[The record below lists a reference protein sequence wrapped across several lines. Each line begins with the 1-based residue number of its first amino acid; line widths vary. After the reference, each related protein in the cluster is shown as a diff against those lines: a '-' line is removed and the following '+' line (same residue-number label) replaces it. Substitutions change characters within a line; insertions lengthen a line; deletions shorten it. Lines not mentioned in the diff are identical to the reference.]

1 MEMKKFKL
9 NIQFFGDGAGTG
21 ASAGA
26 GSEGSGTES
35 GSNDLASQGSA
46 ISTDGENEE
55 VTAPGE
61 TAKTPEQKQKDFE
74 ALIKGEYKEEF
85 QKRTQGIIDKRFK
98 QQGEL
103 ENTLKSHD
111 ELLNVLA
118 RKYGVDSLDAK
129 VIMDAINKDDSFFE
143 KEAMAKGL
151 SVKQFK
157 EIMQLENE
165 NASLRKAQ
173 EEAESKRHTDQIY
186 AEWLNEA
193 DELKAKYGLENFN
206 LEGEIQNPQFIKLL
220 AGGIS
225 LESAYKAIH
234 FDDMV
239 GGAMAHTAATVK
251 EKMANNI
258 ASRAGRPAENGVS
271 SQSTS
276 NFKTDVN
283 KMTKADRAKIMREV
297 QKGANVVL

>member
-1 MEMKKFKL
+1 MKRFKL
-9 NIQFFGDGAGTG
+9 NIQFFGEGAGTG
-21 ASAGA
+21 ASAGTGA
-26 GSEGSGTES
+26 EGSGAET
-35 GSNDLASQGSA
+35 GSIDLASQGSA
-46 ISTDGENEE
+46 NNGDNVD
-55 VTAPGE
+55 VTEPQGK
-61 TAKTPEQKQKDFE
+61 TAKTPQQRQEDFE
-74 ALIKGEYKEEF
+74 ALIRGEYREEF
-85 QKRTQGIIDKRFK
+85 QKRTQRIIDKRFK

-111 ELLNVLA
+111 ELLTVLA
-118 RKYGVDSLDAK
+118 QKYGVDSRDAK
-129 VIMDAINKDDSFFE
+129 AIMDAINKDDSFYE
-143 KEAMAKGL
+143 QEALDKGL
-151 SVKQFK
+151 SVKQLK
-157 EIMQLENE
+157 EIKKLERD

-173 EEAESKRHTDQIY
+173 EEAERKRHTDQIY
-186 AEWLNEA
+186 SEWLNESE
-193 DELKAKYGLENFN
+193 ELKNKYGLDSFN
-206 LEGEIQNPQFIKLL
+206 LESEIQNPEFIKLL

-258 ASRAGRPAENGVS
+258 ASRSGRPAENGVS

-297 QKGANVVL
+297 QKGANIVL

>member
-1 MEMKKFKL
+1 MEMKRFKL
-9 NIQFFGDGAGTG
+9 NIQFFGEGAGTG

-46 ISTDGENEE
+46 NNGDNVD
-55 VTAPGE
+55 VTEPQGE
-61 TAKTPEQKQKDFE
+61 TAKTPQQRQEDFE
-74 ALIKGEYKEEF
+74 ALIRGEYREEF
-85 QKRTQGIIDKRFK
+85 QKRTQRIIDKRFK

-111 ELLNVLA
+111 ELLTVLA
-118 RKYGVDSLDAK
+118 QKYGVDSRDAK
-129 VIMDAINKDDSFFE
+129 AIMDAINKDDSFYE
-143 KEAMAKGL
+143 QEALDKGL
-151 SVKQFK
+151 SVKQLK
-157 EIMQLENE
+157 EIKQLERD

-186 AEWLNEA
+186 SEWLNESE
-193 DELKAKYGLENFN
+193 ELKNKYGLDSFN
-206 LEGEIQNPQFIKLL
+206 LESEIQNPEFIKLL

-258 ASRAGRPAENGVS
+258 ASRSGRPAENGVS

>member
-1 MEMKKFKL
+1 MEMKRFKL
-9 NIQFFGDGAGTG
+9 NIQFFGEGAGTG
-21 ASAGA
+21 ASAGTGA
-26 GSEGSGTES
+26 EGSGAET
-35 GSNDLASQGSA
+35 GSIDLASQGSA
-46 ISTDGENEE
+46 NNGDNVD
-55 VTAPGE
+55 VTEPQGK
-61 TAKTPEQKQKDFE
+61 TAKTPQQRQEDFE
-74 ALIKGEYKEEF
+74 ALIRGEYREEF
-85 QKRTQGIIDKRFK
+85 QKRTQRIIDKRFK

-111 ELLNVLA
+111 ELLTVLA
-118 RKYGVDSLDAK
+118 QKYGVDSRDAK
-129 VIMDAINKDDSFFE
+129 AIMDAINKDDSFYE
-143 KEAMAKGL
+143 QEALDKGL
-151 SVKQFK
+151 SVKQLK
-157 EIMQLENE
+157 EIKKLERD

-173 EEAESKRHTDQIY
+173 EEAERKRHTDQIY
-186 AEWLNEA
+186 SEWLNESE
-193 DELKAKYGLENFN
+193 ELKNKYGLDSFN
-206 LEGEIQNPQFIKLL
+206 LESEIQNPEFIKLL

-258 ASRAGRPAENGVS
+258 ASRSGRPAENGVS

>member
-1 MEMKKFKL
+1 MEMKRFKL
-9 NIQFFGDGAGTG
+9 NIQFFGEGAGTG
-21 ASAGA
+21 ASVGTGA
-26 GSEGSGTES
+26 EGSGAET
-35 GSNDLASQGSA
+35 GSIDLASQGSA
-46 ISTDGENEE
+46 NNGDNVD
-55 VTAPGE
+55 VTEPQGE
-61 TAKTPEQKQKDFE
+61 TAKTPQQRQEDFE
-74 ALIKGEYKEEF
+74 ALIRGEYREEF
-85 QKRTQGIIDKRFK
+85 QKRTQRIIDKRFK

-111 ELLNVLA
+111 ELLTVLA
-118 RKYGVDSLDAK
+118 QKYGVDSRDAK
-129 VIMDAINKDDSFFE
+129 AIMDAINKDDSFYE
-143 KEAMAKGL
+143 QEALDKGL
-151 SVKQFK
+151 SVKQLK
-157 EIMQLENE
+157 EIKQLERD

-186 AEWLNEA
+186 SEWLNESE
-193 DELKAKYGLENFN
+193 ELKNKYGLDSFN
-206 LEGEIQNPQFIKLL
+206 LESEIQNPEFIKLL

-258 ASRAGRPAENGVS
+258 ASRSGRPAENGVS
-271 SQSTS
+271 SPSTS

>member
-1 MEMKKFKL
+1 MKRFKL
-9 NIQFFGDGAGTG
+9 NIQFFGEGAGTG
-21 ASAGA
+21 ASAGT
-26 GSEGSGTES
+26 GVEGSGAET
-35 GSNDLASQGSA
+35 GSIDLASQGSA
-46 ISTDGENEE
+46 NNGDNVD
-55 VTAPGE
+55 VTEPQGE
-61 TAKTPEQKQKDFE
+61 TAKTPQQRQEDFE
-74 ALIKGEYKEEF
+74 ALIRGEYREEF
-85 QKRTQGIIDKRFK
+85 QKRTQRIIDKRFK

-111 ELLNVLA
+111 ELLTVLA
-118 RKYGVDSLDAK
+118 QKYGVDSRDAK
-129 VIMDAINKDDSFFE
+129 AIMDAINKDDSFYE
-143 KEAMAKGL
+143 QEALDKGL
-151 SVKQFK
+151 SVKQLK
-157 EIMQLENE
+157 EIKQLERD

-186 AEWLNEA
+186 SEWLNESE
-193 DELKAKYGLENFN
+193 ELKNKYGLDSFN
-206 LEGEIQNPQFIKLL
+206 LESEIQNPEFIKLL

-258 ASRAGRPAENGVS
+258 ASRSGRPAENGVS

>member
-1 MEMKKFKL
+1 MEMKRFKL
-9 NIQFFGDGAGTG
+9 NIQFFGEGAGTG
-21 ASAGA
+21 ASAGTGA
-26 GSEGSGTES
+26 EGSGAET
-35 GSNDLASQGSA
+35 GSIDLASQGSA
-46 ISTDGENEE
+46 NNGDNVD
-55 VTAPGE
+55 VTEPQGE
-61 TAKTPEQKQKDFE
+61 TAKTPQQRQEDFE
-74 ALIKGEYKEEF
+74 ALIRGEYREEF
-85 QKRTQGIIDKRFK
+85 QKRTQRIIDKRFK

-111 ELLNVLA
+111 ELLTVLA
-118 RKYGVDSLDAK
+118 QKYGVDSRDAK
-129 VIMDAINKDDSFFE
+129 AIMDAINKDDSFYE
-143 KEAMAKGL
+143 QEALDKGL
-151 SVKQFK
+151 SVKQLK
-157 EIMQLENE
+157 EIKQLERD

-186 AEWLNEA
+186 LEWLNESE
-193 DELKAKYGLENFN
+193 ELKNKYGLDSFN
-206 LEGEIQNPQFIKLL
+206 LESEIQNPEFIKLL

-258 ASRAGRPAENGVS
+258 ASRSGRPAENGVS

-276 NFKTDVN
+276 NFKTDGGKRSVITLL
-283 KMTKADRAKIMREV
+283 KRRLHE
-297 QKGANVVL
+297 

>member
-1 MEMKKFKL
+1 MEMKRFKL

-26 GSEGSGTES
+26 GSEGSGAET
-35 GSNDLASQGSA
+35 GSIDLASQGSA
-46 ISTDGENEE
+46 NNGDNVD
-55 VTAPGE
+55 VTEPQGE
-61 TAKTPEQKQKDFE
+61 TAKTPQQRQEDFE
-74 ALIKGEYKEEF
+74 ALIRGEYREEF
-85 QKRTQGIIDKRFK
+85 QKRTQRIIDKRFK

-111 ELLNVLA
+111 ELLTVLA
-118 RKYGVDSLDAK
+118 QKYGVDSRDAK
-129 VIMDAINKDDSFFE
+129 AIMDAINKDDSFYE
-143 KEAMAKGL
+143 QEALDKGL
-151 SVKQFK
+151 SVKQLK
-157 EIMQLENE
+157 EIKQLERD

-186 AEWLNEA
+186 SEWLNESE
-193 DELKAKYGLENFN
+193 ELKNKYGLDSFN
-206 LEGEIQNPQFIKLL
+206 LESEIQNPEFIKLL

-258 ASRAGRPAENGVS
+258 ASRSGRPAENGVS

>member
-1 MEMKKFKL
+1 MEMKRFKL
-9 NIQFFGDGAGTG
+9 NIQFFGEGVGTG
-21 ASAGA
+21 ASAGTGA
-26 GSEGSGTES
+26 EGSGAET
-35 GSNDLASQGSA
+35 GSIDLASQGSA
-46 ISTDGENEE
+46 NNGDNVD
-55 VTAPGE
+55 VTEPQGE
-61 TAKTPEQKQKDFE
+61 TAKTPQQRQEDFE
-74 ALIKGEYKEEF
+74 ALIRGEYREEF
-85 QKRTQGIIDKRFK
+85 QKRTQRIIDKRFK

-111 ELLNVLA
+111 ELLTVLA
-118 RKYGVDSLDAK
+118 QKYGVDSRDAK
-129 VIMDAINKDDSFFE
+129 AIMDAINKDDSFYE
-143 KEAMAKGL
+143 QEALDKGL
-151 SVKQFK
+151 SVKQLK
-157 EIMQLENE
+157 EIKQLERD

-186 AEWLNEA
+186 SEWLNESE
-193 DELKAKYGLENFN
+193 ELKNKYGLDSFN
-206 LEGEIQNPQFIKLL
+206 LESEIQNPEFIKLL

-258 ASRAGRPAENGVS
+258 ASRSGRPAENGVS

>member
-1 MEMKKFKL
+1 MKRFKL
-9 NIQFFGDGAGTG
+9 NIQFFGEGAGTG
-21 ASAGA
+21 ASAGTGA
-26 GSEGSGTES
+26 EGSGAET
-35 GSNDLASQGSA
+35 GSIDLASQGSA
-46 ISTDGENEE
+46 NNGDNVD
-55 VTAPGE
+55 VTEPQGE
-61 TAKTPEQKQKDFE
+61 TAKTPQQRQEDFE
-74 ALIKGEYKEEF
+74 ALIRGEYREEF
-85 QKRTQGIIDKRFK
+85 QKRTQRIIDKRFK

-111 ELLNVLA
+111 ELLTVLA
-118 RKYGVDSLDAK
+118 QKYGVDSRDAK
-129 VIMDAINKDDSFFE
+129 AIMDAINKDDSFYE
-143 KEAMAKGL
+143 QEALDKGL
-151 SVKQFK
+151 SVKQLK
-157 EIMQLENE
+157 EIKQLERD

-186 AEWLNEA
+186 SEWLNESE
-193 DELKAKYGLENFN
+193 ELKNKYGLDSFN
-206 LEGEIQNPQFIKLL
+206 LESEIQNPEFIKLL

-258 ASRAGRPAENGVS
+258 ASRSGRPAENGVS
-271 SQSTS
+271 SPSTS

>member
-1 MEMKKFKL
+1 MEMKRFKL

-21 ASAGA
+21 ASAGV
-26 GSEGSGTES
+26 GSEGSGAET
-35 GSNDLASQGSA
+35 GSIDLASQGSA
-46 ISTDGENEE
+46 NNGDNVD
-55 VTAPGE
+55 VTEPQGE
-61 TAKTPEQKQKDFE
+61 TAKTPQQRQEDFE
-74 ALIKGEYKEEF
+74 ALIRGEYREEF
-85 QKRTQGIIDKRFK
+85 QKRTQRIIDKRFK

-111 ELLNVLA
+111 ELLTVLA
-118 RKYGVDSLDAK
+118 QKYGVDSRDAK
-129 VIMDAINKDDSFFE
+129 AIMDAINKDDSFYE
-143 KEAMAKGL
+143 QEALDKGL
-151 SVKQFK
+151 SVKQLK
-157 EIMQLENE
+157 EIKQLERD
-165 NASLRKAQ
+165 NASPRKAQ

-186 AEWLNEA
+186 SEWLNESE
-193 DELKAKYGLENFN
+193 ELKNKYGLDSFN
-206 LEGEIQNPQFIKLL
+206 LESEIQNPEFIKLL

-258 ASRAGRPAENGVS
+258 ASRSGRPAENGVS

>member
-1 MEMKKFKL
+1 MEMKRFKL
-9 NIQFFGDGAGTG
+9 NIQFFGEGAGTG
-21 ASAGA
+21 ASAGTGA
-26 GSEGSGTES
+26 EGSGAET
-35 GSNDLASQGSA
+35 GSIDLASQGSA
-46 ISTDGENEE
+46 NNGDNVD
-55 VTAPGE
+55 VTEPQGE
-61 TAKTPEQKQKDFE
+61 TAKTPQQRQEDFE
-74 ALIKGEYKEEF
+74 ALIRGEYREEF
-85 QKRTQGIIDKRFK
+85 QKRTQRIIDKRFK

-111 ELLNVLA
+111 ELLTVLA
-118 RKYGVDSLDAK
+118 QKYGVDSRDAK
-129 VIMDAINKDDSFFE
+129 AIMDAINKDDSFYE
-143 KEAMAKGL
+143 QEALDKGL
-151 SVKQFK
+151 SVKQLK
-157 EIMQLENE
+157 EIKQLERD

-186 AEWLNEA
+186 SEWLNESE
-193 DELKAKYGLENFN
+193 ELKNKYGLDSFN
-206 LEGEIQNPQFIKLL
+206 LESEIQNPEFIKLL

-258 ASRAGRPAENGVS
+258 ASRSGRPAENGVS

>member
-1 MEMKKFKL
+1 MKRFKL
-9 NIQFFGDGAGTG
+9 NIQFFGEGAGTG
-21 ASAGA
+21 ASAGTGA
-26 GSEGSGTES
+26 EGSGAET
-35 GSNDLASQGSA
+35 GSIDLASQGSA
-46 ISTDGENEE
+46 NNGDNVD
-55 VTAPGE
+55 VTEPQGE
-61 TAKTPEQKQKDFE
+61 TAKTPQQRQEDFE
-74 ALIKGEYKEEF
+74 ALIRGEYREEF
-85 QKRTQGIIDKRFK
+85 QKRTQRIIDKRFK

-111 ELLNVLA
+111 ELLTVLA
-118 RKYGVDSLDAK
+118 QKYGVDSRDAK
-129 VIMDAINKDDSFFE
+129 AIMDAINKDDSFYE
-143 KEAMAKGL
+143 QEALDKGL
-151 SVKQFK
+151 SVKQLK
-157 EIMQLENE
+157 EIKQLERD

-186 AEWLNEA
+186 SEWLNESE
-193 DELKAKYGLENFN
+193 ELKNKYGLDSFN
-206 LEGEIQNPQFIKLL
+206 LESEIQNPEFIKLL

-258 ASRAGRPAENGVS
+258 ASRSGRPAENGVS

-283 KMTKADRAKIMREV
+283 KMTKADREKIMREV

>member
-1 MEMKKFKL
+1 MEMKRFKL
-9 NIQFFGDGAGTG
+9 NIQFFGEGAGTG
-21 ASAGA
+21 ASAGTGA
-26 GSEGSGTES
+26 EGSGAET
-35 GSNDLASQGSA
+35 GSIDLASQGSA
-46 ISTDGENEE
+46 NNGDNVD
-55 VTAPGE
+55 VTEPQGE
-61 TAKTPEQKQKDFE
+61 TAKTPQQRQEDFE
-74 ALIKGEYKEEF
+74 ALIRGEYREEF
-85 QKRTQGIIDKRFK
+85 QKRTQRIIDKRFK

-111 ELLNVLA
+111 ELLTVLA
-118 RKYGVDSLDAK
+118 QKYGVDSRDAK
-129 VIMDAINKDDSFFE
+129 AIMDAINKDDSFYE
-143 KEAMAKGL
+143 QEALDKGL
-151 SVKQFK
+151 SVKQLK
-157 EIMQLENE
+157 EIKQLERD

-186 AEWLNEA
+186 SEWLNESE
-193 DELKAKYGLENFN
+193 ELKNKYGLDSFN
-206 LEGEIQNPQFIKLL
+206 LESEIQNPEFIKLL

-258 ASRAGRPAENGVS
+258 ASRSGRPAENGVS
-271 SQSTS
+271 SPSTS

>member
-1 MEMKKFKL
+1 MKRFKL
-9 NIQFFGDGAGTG
+9 NIQFFGEGAGTG
-21 ASAGA
+21 ASAGTGA
-26 GSEGSGTES
+26 EGSGAET
-35 GSNDLASQGSA
+35 GSIDLASQGSA
-46 ISTDGENEE
+46 NNGDNVD
-55 VTAPGE
+55 VTEPQGE
-61 TAKTPEQKQKDFE
+61 TAKTPQQRQEDFE
-74 ALIKGEYKEEF
+74 ALIMGEYREEF
-85 QKRTQGIIDKRFK
+85 QKRTQRIIDKRFK

-111 ELLNVLA
+111 ELLTVLA
-118 RKYGVDSLDAK
+118 QKYGVDSRDAK
-129 VIMDAINKDDSFFE
+129 AIMDAINKDDSFYE
-143 KEAMAKGL
+143 QEALDKGL
-151 SVKQFK
+151 SVKQLK
-157 EIMQLENE
+157 EIKQLERD

-186 AEWLNEA
+186 SEWLNESE
-193 DELKAKYGLENFN
+193 ELKNKYGLDSFN
-206 LEGEIQNPQFIKLL
+206 LESEIQNPEFIKLL

-258 ASRAGRPAENGVS
+258 ASRSGRPAENGVS

>member
-1 MEMKKFKL
+1 MKRFKL
-9 NIQFFGDGAGTG
+9 NIQFFGEGAGTG
-21 ASAGA
+21 ASADTGA
-26 GSEGSGTES
+26 EGSGAET
-35 GSNDLASQGSA
+35 GSIDLASQGSA
-46 ISTDGENEE
+46 NNGDNVD
-55 VTAPGE
+55 VTEPQGE
-61 TAKTPEQKQKDFE
+61 TAKTPQQRQEDFE
-74 ALIKGEYKEEF
+74 ALIRGEYREEF
-85 QKRTQGIIDKRFK
+85 QKRTQRIIDKRFK

-111 ELLNVLA
+111 ELLTVLA
-118 RKYGVDSLDAK
+118 QKYGVDSRDAK
-129 VIMDAINKDDSFFE
+129 AIMDAINKDDSFYE
-143 KEAMAKGL
+143 QEALDKGL
-151 SVKQFK
+151 SVKQLK
-157 EIMQLENE
+157 EIKQLERD

-186 AEWLNEA
+186 SEWLNESE
-193 DELKAKYGLENFN
+193 ELKNKYGLDSFN
-206 LEGEIQNPQFIKLL
+206 LESEIQNPEFIKLL

-258 ASRAGRPAENGVS
+258 ASRSGRPAENGVS

>member
-1 MEMKKFKL
+1 MEMKRFKL
-9 NIQFFGDGAGTG
+9 NIQFFGEGAGTG
-21 ASAGA
+21 ASAGTGA
-26 GSEGSGTES
+26 EGSGAET
-35 GSNDLASQGSA
+35 GSIDLASQGSA
-46 ISTDGENEE
+46 NNGDNVD
-55 VTAPGE
+55 VTEPQGE
-61 TAKTPEQKQKDFE
+61 TAKTPQQRQEDFE
-74 ALIKGEYKEEF
+74 ALIRGEYREEF
-85 QKRTQGIIDKRFK
+85 QKRTQRIIDKRFK

-111 ELLNVLA
+111 ELLTVLA
-118 RKYGVDSLDAK
+118 QKYGVDSRDAK
-129 VIMDAINKDDSFFE
+129 AIMDAINKDDSFYE
-143 KEAMAKGL
+143 QEALDKGL
-151 SVKQFK
+151 SVKQLK
-157 EIMQLENE
+157 EIKQLERD

-186 AEWLNEA
+186 SEWLNESE
-193 DELKAKYGLENFN
+193 ELKNKYGLDSFN
-206 LEGEIQNPQFIKLL
+206 LESEMQNPEFIKLL

-258 ASRAGRPAENGVS
+258 ASRSGRPAENGVS

>member
-1 MEMKKFKL
+1 MKRFKL

-21 ASAGA
+21 SSAGV
-26 GSEGSGTES
+26 GSEGSGAET
-35 GSNDLASQGSA
+35 GSIDLASQGSA
-46 ISTDGENEE
+46 NNGDNVD
-55 VTAPGE
+55 VTEPQGE
-61 TAKTPEQKQKDFE
+61 TAKTPQQRQEDFE
-74 ALIKGEYKEEF
+74 ALIRGEYREEF
-85 QKRTQGIIDKRFK
+85 QKRTQRIIDKRFK

-111 ELLNVLA
+111 ELLTVLA
-118 RKYGVDSLDAK
+118 QKYGVDSRDAK
-129 VIMDAINKDDSFFE
+129 AIMDAINKDDSFYE
-143 KEAMAKGL
+143 QEALDKGL
-151 SVKQFK
+151 SVKQLK
-157 EIMQLENE
+157 EIKQLERD

-186 AEWLNEA
+186 SEWLNESE
-193 DELKAKYGLENFN
+193 ELKNKYGLDSFN
-206 LEGEIQNPQFIKLL
+206 LESEIQNPEFIKLL

-258 ASRAGRPAENGVS
+258 ASRSGRPAENGVS

>member
-1 MEMKKFKL
+1 MKRFKL
-9 NIQFFGDGAGTG
+9 NIQFFGEGEGTG
-21 ASAGA
+21 ASAGTGA
-26 GSEGSGTES
+26 EGSGAET
-35 GSNDLASQGSA
+35 GSIDLASQGSA
-46 ISTDGENEE
+46 NNGDNVD
-55 VTAPGE
+55 VTEPQGE
-61 TAKTPEQKQKDFE
+61 TAKTPQQRQEDFE
-74 ALIKGEYKEEF
+74 ALIRGEYREEF
-85 QKRTQGIIDKRFK
+85 QKRTQRIIDKRFK

-111 ELLNVLA
+111 ELLTVLA
-118 RKYGVDSLDAK
+118 QKYGVDSRDAK
-129 VIMDAINKDDSFFE
+129 AIMDAINKDDSFYE
-143 KEAMAKGL
+143 QEALDKGL
-151 SVKQFK
+151 SVKQLK
-157 EIMQLENE
+157 EIKQLERD

-186 AEWLNEA
+186 SEWLNESE
-193 DELKAKYGLENFN
+193 ELKNKYGLDSFN
-206 LEGEIQNPQFIKLL
+206 LESEIQNPEFIKLL

-258 ASRAGRPAENGVS
+258 ASRSGRPAENGVS

>member
-1 MEMKKFKL
+1 MKRFKL
-9 NIQFFGDGAGTG
+9 NIQFFGEGAGTG
-21 ASAGA
+21 ASAGTGA
-26 GSEGSGTES
+26 EGSGAET
-35 GSNDLASQGSA
+35 GSIDLASQGSA
-46 ISTDGENEE
+46 NNGDNVD
-55 VTAPGE
+55 VTEPQGE
-61 TAKTPEQKQKDFE
+61 TAKTPQQRQEDFE
-74 ALIKGEYKEEF
+74 ALIRGEYREEF
-85 QKRTQGIIDKRFK
+85 QKRTQRIIDKRFK

-111 ELLNVLA
+111 ELLTVLA
-118 RKYGVDSLDAK
+118 QKYGVDSRDAK
-129 VIMDAINKDDSFFE
+129 AIMDAINKDDSFYE
-143 KEAMAKGL
+143 QEALDKGL
-151 SVKQFK
+151 SVKQLK
-157 EIMQLENE
+157 EIKQLERD

-186 AEWLNEA
+186 SEWLNESE
-193 DELKAKYGLENFN
+193 ELKNKYGLDSFN
-206 LEGEIQNPQFIKLL
+206 LESEIQNPEFIKLL

-258 ASRAGRPAENGVS
+258 ASRSGRPAENGVS

>member
-1 MEMKKFKL
+1 MKRFKL
-9 NIQFFGDGAGTG
+9 NIQFFGEGAGTG
-21 ASAGA
+21 ASAGTGA
-26 GSEGSGTES
+26 EGSGAET
-35 GSNDLASQGSA
+35 GSIDLASQGSA
-46 ISTDGENEE
+46 NNGDNVD
-55 VTAPGE
+55 VTEPQGK
-61 TAKTPEQKQKDFE
+61 TAKTPQQRQEDFE
-74 ALIKGEYKEEF
+74 ALIRGEYREEF
-85 QKRTQGIIDKRFK
+85 QKRTQRIIDKRFK

-111 ELLNVLA
+111 ELLTVLA
-118 RKYGVDSLDAK
+118 QKYGVDSRDAK
-129 VIMDAINKDDSFFE
+129 AIMDAINKDDSFYE
-143 KEAMAKGL
+143 QEALDKGL
-151 SVKQFK
+151 SVKQLK
-157 EIMQLENE
+157 EIKKLERD

-173 EEAESKRHTDQIY
+173 EEAERKRHTDQIY
-186 AEWLNEA
+186 SEWLNESE
-193 DELKAKYGLENFN
+193 ELKNKYGLDSFN
-206 LEGEIQNPQFIKLL
+206 LESEIQNPEFIKLL

-258 ASRAGRPAENGVS
+258 ASRSGRPAENGVS

>member
-1 MEMKKFKL
+1 M
-9 NIQFFGDGAGTG
+9 DV
-21 ASAGA
+21 
-26 GSEGSGTES
+26 TEP
-35 GSNDLASQGSA
+35 Q
-46 ISTDGENEE
+46 
-55 VTAPGE
+55 GE
-61 TAKTPEQKQKDFE
+61 TAKTPQQRQEDFE
-74 ALIKGEYKEEF
+74 ALIRGEYREEF
-85 QKRTQGIIDKRFK
+85 QKRTQRIIDKRFK

-111 ELLNVLA
+111 ELLTVLA
-118 RKYGVDSLDAK
+118 QKYGVDSRDAK
-129 VIMDAINKDDSFFE
+129 AIMDAINKDDSFYE
-143 KEAMAKGL
+143 QEALDKGL
-151 SVKQFK
+151 SVKQLK
-157 EIMQLENE
+157 EIKQLERD

-186 AEWLNEA
+186 SEWLNESE
-193 DELKAKYGLENFN
+193 ELKNKYGLDSFN
-206 LEGEIQNPQFIKLL
+206 LESEIQNPEFIKLL

-258 ASRAGRPAENGVS
+258 ASRSGRPAENGVS

>member
-1 MEMKKFKL
+1 MEMKKYIF
-9 NIQFFGDGAGTG
+9 NIQFFGEGAGTG
-21 ASAGA
+21 ASAGTGA
-26 GSEGSGTES
+26 EGSGAET
-35 GSNDLASQGSA
+35 GSIDLASQGSA
-46 ISTDGENEE
+46 NNGDNVD
-55 VTAPGE
+55 VTEPQGE
-61 TAKTPEQKQKDFE
+61 TAKTPQQRQEDFE
-74 ALIKGEYKEEF
+74 ALIRGEYREEF
-85 QKRTQGIIDKRFK
+85 QKRTQRIIDKRFK

-111 ELLNVLA
+111 ELLTVLA
-118 RKYGVDSLDAK
+118 QKYGVDSRDAK
-129 VIMDAINKDDSFFE
+129 AIMDAINKDDSFYE
-143 KEAMAKGL
+143 QEALDKGL
-151 SVKQFK
+151 SVKQLK
-157 EIMQLENE
+157 EIKQLERD

-186 AEWLNEA
+186 SEWLNESE
-193 DELKAKYGLENFN
+193 ELKNKYGLDSFN
-206 LEGEIQNPQFIKLL
+206 LESEIQNPEFIKLL

-258 ASRAGRPAENGVS
+258 ASRSGRPAENGVS

>member
-1 MEMKKFKL
+1 MKRFKL
-9 NIQFFGDGAGTG
+9 NIQFFGEGAGTG
-21 ASAGA
+21 ASAGTGA
-26 GSEGSGTES
+26 EGSGAEA
-35 GSNDLASQGSA
+35 GSIDLASQGSA
-46 ISTDGENEE
+46 NNGDNVD
-55 VTAPGE
+55 VTEPQGE
-61 TAKTPEQKQKDFE
+61 TAKTPQQRQEDFE
-74 ALIKGEYKEEF
+74 ALIRGEYREEF
-85 QKRTQGIIDKRFK
+85 QKRTQRIIDKRFK

-111 ELLNVLA
+111 ELLTVLA
-118 RKYGVDSLDAK
+118 QKYGVDSRDAK
-129 VIMDAINKDDSFFE
+129 AIMDAINKDDSFYE
-143 KEAMAKGL
+143 QEALDKGL
-151 SVKQFK
+151 SVKQLK
-157 EIMQLENE
+157 EIKQLERD

-186 AEWLNEA
+186 SEWLNESE
-193 DELKAKYGLENFN
+193 ELKNKYGLDSFN
-206 LEGEIQNPQFIKLL
+206 LESEIQNPEFIKLL

-258 ASRAGRPAENGVS
+258 ASRSGRPAENGVF

>member
-1 MEMKKFKL
+1 MEMKRFKL
-9 NIQFFGDGAGTG
+9 NIQFFGEGAGTG
-21 ASAGA
+21 ASAGTGA
-26 GSEGSGTES
+26 EGSGAEA
-35 GSNDLASQGSA
+35 GSIDLASQGSA
-46 ISTDGENEE
+46 NNGDNVD
-55 VTAPGE
+55 VTEPQGE
-61 TAKTPEQKQKDFE
+61 TAKTPQQRQEDFE
-74 ALIKGEYKEEF
+74 ALIRGEYREEF
-85 QKRTQGIIDKRFK
+85 QKRTQRIIDKRFK

-111 ELLNVLA
+111 ELLTVLA
-118 RKYGVDSLDAK
+118 QKYGVDSRDAK
-129 VIMDAINKDDSFFE
+129 AIMDAINKDDSFYE
-143 KEAMAKGL
+143 QEALDKGL
-151 SVKQFK
+151 SVKQLK
-157 EIMQLENE
+157 EIKQLERD

-186 AEWLNEA
+186 SEWLNESE
-193 DELKAKYGLENFN
+193 ELKNKYGLDSFN
-206 LEGEIQNPQFIKLL
+206 LESEIQNPEFIKLL

-258 ASRAGRPAENGVS
+258 ASRSGRPAENGVF

>member
-1 MEMKKFKL
+1 MEMKRFKL
-9 NIQFFGDGAGTG
+9 NIQFFGEGAGTG
-21 ASAGA
+21 ASAGTGA
-26 GSEGSGTES
+26 EGSGAET
-35 GSNDLASQGSA
+35 GSIDLASQGSA
-46 ISTDGENEE
+46 NNGDNVD
-55 VTAPGE
+55 VTEPQGE
-61 TAKTPEQKQKDFE
+61 TAKTPQQRQEDFE
-74 ALIKGEYKEEF
+74 ALIRGEYREEF
-85 QKRTQGIIDKRFK
+85 QKRTQRIIDKRFK

-111 ELLNVLA
+111 ELLTVLA
-118 RKYGVDSLDAK
+118 QKYGVDSRDAK
-129 VIMDAINKDDSFFE
+129 AIMDAINKDDSFYE
-143 KEAMAKGL
+143 QEALDKGL
-151 SVKQFK
+151 SVKQLK
-157 EIMQLENE
+157 EIKQLERD

-186 AEWLNEA
+186 SEWLNESE
-193 DELKAKYGLENFN
+193 ELKNKYGLDSFN
-206 LEGEIQNPQFIKLL
+206 LESEIQNPEFIKLL

-258 ASRAGRPAENGVS
+258 ASRSGRPTENGVS

>member
-1 MEMKKFKL
+1 MKKFKL
-9 NIQFFGDGAGTG
+9 NIQFFGEGAGTG
-21 ASAGA
+21 ASAGTGA
-26 GSEGSGTES
+26 EGSGAEA
-35 GSNDLASQGSA
+35 GSIDLASQGSA
-46 ISTDGENEE
+46 NNGDNVD
-55 VTAPGE
+55 VTEPQGE
-61 TAKTPEQKQKDFE
+61 TAKTPQQRQEDFE
-74 ALIKGEYKEEF
+74 ALIRGEYREEF
-85 QKRTQGIIDKRFK
+85 QKRTQRIIDKRFK

-111 ELLNVLA
+111 ELLTVLA
-118 RKYGVDSLDAK
+118 QKYGVDSRDAK
-129 VIMDAINKDDSFFE
+129 AIMDAINKDDSFYE
-143 KEAMAKGL
+143 QEALDKGL
-151 SVKQFK
+151 SVKQLK
-157 EIMQLENE
+157 EIKQLERD

-186 AEWLNEA
+186 SEWLNESE
-193 DELKAKYGLENFN
+193 ELKNKYGLDSFN
-206 LEGEIQNPQFIKLL
+206 LESEIQNPEFIKLL

-258 ASRAGRPAENGVS
+258 ASRSGRPAENGVS

>member
-9 NIQFFGDGAGTG
+9 NIQFFGEGAGTG
-21 ASAGA
+21 ASAGTGA
-26 GSEGSGTES
+26 EGSGAEA
-35 GSNDLASQGSA
+35 GSIDLASQGSA
-46 ISTDGENEE
+46 NNGDNVD
-55 VTAPGE
+55 VTEPQGE
-61 TAKTPEQKQKDFE
+61 TAKTPQQRQEDFE
-74 ALIKGEYKEEF
+74 ALIRGEYREEF
-85 QKRTQGIIDKRFK
+85 QKRTQRIIDKRFK

-111 ELLNVLA
+111 ELLTVLA
-118 RKYGVDSLDAK
+118 QKYGVDSRDAK
-129 VIMDAINKDDSFFE
+129 AIMDAINKDDSFYE
-143 KEAMAKGL
+143 QEALDKGL
-151 SVKQFK
+151 SVKQLK
-157 EIMQLENE
+157 EIKQLERD

-186 AEWLNEA
+186 SEWLNESE
-193 DELKAKYGLENFN
+193 ELKNKYGLDSFN
-206 LEGEIQNPQFIKLL
+206 LESEIQNPEFIKLL

-258 ASRAGRPAENGVS
+258 ASRSGRPAENGVS

>member
-1 MEMKKFKL
+1 MEMKRFKL
-9 NIQFFGDGAGTG
+9 NIQFFGEGAGTG
-21 ASAGA
+21 ASAGTGA
-26 GSEGSGTES
+26 EGSGAET
-35 GSNDLASQGSA
+35 GSIDLASQGSA
-46 ISTDGENEE
+46 NNGDNVD
-55 VTAPGE
+55 VTEPQGE
-61 TAKTPEQKQKDFE
+61 TAKTPQQRQEDFE
-74 ALIKGEYKEEF
+74 ALIKGEYREEF
-85 QKRTQGIIDKRFK
+85 QKRTQRIIDKRFK

-111 ELLNVLA
+111 ELLTVLA
-118 RKYGVDSLDAK
+118 QKYGVDSRDAK
-129 VIMDAINKDDSFFE
+129 AIMDAINKDDSFYE
-143 KEAMAKGL
+143 QEALDKGL
-151 SVKQFK
+151 SVKQLK
-157 EIMQLENE
+157 EIKQLERD

-186 AEWLNEA
+186 SEWLNESE
-193 DELKAKYGLENFN
+193 ELKNKYGLDSFN
-206 LEGEIQNPQFIKLL
+206 LESEIQNPEFIKLL

-258 ASRAGRPAENGVS
+258 ASRSGRPAENGVS

>member
-1 MEMKKFKL
+1 MEMKRFKL
-9 NIQFFGDGAGTG
+9 NIQFFGEGAGTG
-21 ASAGA
+21 ASAGTGA
-26 GSEGSGTES
+26 EGSGAET
-35 GSNDLASQGSA
+35 GSIDLASQGSA
-46 ISTDGENEE
+46 NNGDNVD
-55 VTAPGE
+55 VTEPQGK
-61 TAKTPEQKQKDFE
+61 TAKTPQQRQEDFE
-74 ALIKGEYKEEF
+74 ALIRGEYREEF
-85 QKRTQGIIDKRFK
+85 QKRTQRIIDKRFK

-111 ELLNVLA
+111 ELLTVLA
-118 RKYGVDSLDAK
+118 QKYGVDSRDAK
-129 VIMDAINKDDSFFE
+129 AIMDAINKDDSFYE
-143 KEAMAKGL
+143 QEALDKGL
-151 SVKQFK
+151 SVKQLK
-157 EIMQLENE
+157 EIKKLERD

-173 EEAESKRHTDQIY
+173 EEAERKRHTDQIY
-186 AEWLNEA
+186 SEWLNESE
-193 DELKAKYGLENFN
+193 ELKNKYGLDSFN
-206 LEGEIQNPQFIKLL
+206 LESEIQNPEFIKLL

-258 ASRAGRPAENGVS
+258 ASRSGRPAENGVS

-297 QKGANVVL
+297 QKGANIVL

>member
-1 MEMKKFKL
+1 MEMKRFKL
-9 NIQFFGDGAGTG
+9 NIQFFGEGAGTG
-21 ASAGA
+21 ASAGTGA
-26 GSEGSGTES
+26 EGSGAET
-35 GSNDLASQGSA
+35 GSIDLASQGSA
-46 ISTDGENEE
+46 NNGDNVDVTEPQGEI
-55 VTAPGE
+55 
-61 TAKTPEQKQKDFE
+61 AKTPQQRQEDFE
-74 ALIKGEYKEEF
+74 ALIRGEYREEF
-85 QKRTQGIIDKRFK
+85 QKRTQRIIDKRFK

-111 ELLNVLA
+111 ELLTVLA
-118 RKYGVDSLDAK
+118 QKYGVDSRDAK
-129 VIMDAINKDDSFFE
+129 AIMDAINKDDSFYE
-143 KEAMAKGL
+143 QEALDKGL
-151 SVKQFK
+151 SVKQLK
-157 EIMQLENE
+157 EIKQLERD

-186 AEWLNEA
+186 LEWLNESE
-193 DELKAKYGLENFN
+193 ELKNKYGLDSFN
-206 LEGEIQNPQFIKLL
+206 LESEIQNPEFIKLL

-258 ASRAGRPAENGVS
+258 ASRSGRPAENGVS